1 MQQKLEERQADVE
14 YELRRLFIKQGR
26 LLLCFVFLKLKPSF
40 RFTGRLTYSAS
51 LSPTE
56 NEWTEDERGEERQLM
71 DELLSLIEQRN
82 QIISSLDQDVQRCG
96 RWALTATGVR
106 IKT

>member
-1 MQQKLEERQADVE
+1 
-14 YELRRLFIKQGR
+14 
-26 LLLCFVFLKLKPSF
+26 
-40 RFTGRLTYSAS
+40 
-51 LSPTE
+51 
-56 NEWTEDERGEERQLM
+56 M

-96 RWALTATGVR
+96 LWALTATGVR